1 VVARDFEGRGTLLA
15 YLREIM
21 QRTNGTFKLQDVC
34 VSGSDDHVLAV
45 QRFGATVDGE
55 ERFFDA
61 SSVMHFSDGRQ
72 KERWFHIHDLSAF
85 DEFIARF

>member
-1 VVARDFEGRGTLLA
+1 MITRLLPCRFA
-15 YLREIM
+15 AM
-21 QRTNGTFKLQDVC
+21 AAAV
-34 VSGSDDHVLAV
+34 V